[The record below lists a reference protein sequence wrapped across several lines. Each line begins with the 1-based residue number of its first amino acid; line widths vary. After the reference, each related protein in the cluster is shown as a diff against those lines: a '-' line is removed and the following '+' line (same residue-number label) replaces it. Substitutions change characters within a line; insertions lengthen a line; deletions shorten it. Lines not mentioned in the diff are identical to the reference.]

1 MSEIIGQEY
10 LIIKTIGSGFTS
22 NIYLVKSIATE
33 EIYAAKVYNCTRENY
48 LFYLKEVEIMKKLS
62 LNNTP
67 GIIRLITYGEEPII
81 RDGIPDENIVQYIIM
96 DYMPNKDL
104 FYYIK
109 KQRGLTEREAYTI
122 FRKIVEAINHCHK
135 QRICHRDLKL
145 ENILLDAQNEPVLC
159 DFGYSGLIAGEDG
172 TGKLAEFV
180 GTVSYAPPEIW
191 RHKPYDGIKCDI
203 FSLGVILFAL
213 CFKSFA
219 FENSKP
225 TDNLYKLIIKKK
237 YDKYW
242 DEVGKRIGREKIE
255 SISPELKKLILKMI
269 SYAPNERPSIEDILN
284 DDCVIDV

>member
-1 MSEIIGQEY
+1 MKCIGKIGEEF
-10 LIIKTIGSGFTS
+10 LIIKVIDNGGTS
-22 NIYLVKSIATE
+22 TIYLVKSIKTE
-33 EIYAAKVYNCTRENY
+33 EIYAAKVYEKRNKYYFN
-48 LFYLKEVEIMKKLS
+48 EIVILERLSS
-62 LNNTP
+62 LNSQN
-67 GIIRLITYGEEPII
+67 IIRLITYGEESII
-81 RDGIPDENIVQYIIM
+81 TENKPEGEKKQFIIL
-96 DYMPNKDL
+96 DYLPNKDL
-104 FYYIK
+104 FYNITHSD
-109 KQRGLTEREAYTI
+109 GLDE
-122 FRKIVEAINHCHK
+122 RKIKIIFSKILKAVSQCHSIG
-135 QRICHRDLKL
+135 ICHRDLKL

-203 FSLGVILFAL
+203 FSLGVILFTL

-284 DDCVIDV
+284 DDCMIDV